1 MDAITRVESRIFDV
15 QSRFARMTGR
25 SSFAPTNTVSVD
37 TTSAESQADAS
48 GRAASSSFRDVA
60 QAALRSAQNDGPSS
74 LVASA
79 ATKTPGMYGSITLP
93 SELAGTEN
101 GRLPDTLLDSI
112 GQGSH
117 RLERT
122 AATAFRRMA
131 AAAAQDGV
139 DLAVSDSYRSYADQQ
154 RVAGSV
160 GLYREGGLAAVPG
173 TSTHGWG
180 LSVDVVQTTRTQ
192 TWLRA
197 NANRFGFAQ
206 DVAREPWHYT
216 YRPANT

>member
-1 MDAITRVESRIFDV
+1 MDAITRVESRILDV

-25 SSFAPTNTVSVD
+25 STFAPTNTLGADS
-37 TTSAESQADAS
+37 TSAASQADAS
-48 GRAASSSFRDVA
+48 VASTGSSFRDVA
-60 QAALRSAQNDGPSS
+60 DAALRSVQNDGSS
-74 LVASA
+74 ALAVNAP
-79 ATKTPGMYGSITLP
+79 TKAPGMYGSITLP

-112 GQGSH
+112 GQGGH

-139 DLAVSDSYRSYADQQ
+139 DLSVSDSYRSYADQQ

-180 LSVDVVQTTRTQ
+180 LSVDVVQNTRTQ
-192 TWLRA
+192 TWLRS
-197 NANRFGFAQ
+197 NANRFGFAE